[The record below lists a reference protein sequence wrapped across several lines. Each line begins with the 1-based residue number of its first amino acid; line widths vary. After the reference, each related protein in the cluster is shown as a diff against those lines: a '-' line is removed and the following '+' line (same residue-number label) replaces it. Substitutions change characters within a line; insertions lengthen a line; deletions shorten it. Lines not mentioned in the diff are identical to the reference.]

1 MTIRRGEDWGVR
13 GPLVDGASAVST
25 DAELAALVA
34 AARGVGLREAG
45 LVGGDLCRTVA
56 GRGDRDRL
64 RTTEARRLPI
74 DVGTVALDG
83 GAPRVFVAHVIA
95 GRRLRGP
102 VMAAM
107 NAQFYGRWDVAPRAH
122 PNDGRLDV
130 LEAQLRA
137 GDRWKAWRRLRLGAH
152 VPHPRIVERRVTE
165 AVVELAHA
173 VPVRIDGRPVGRA
186 RCIAVSC
193 TPDAWTIVI

>member
-137 GDRWKAWRRLRLGAH
+137 GDRWKAWRRLPRGAH
-152 VPHPRIVERRVTE
+152 VPHPGLAERRITEGEVT
-165 AVVELAHA
+165 LGHA
-173 VPVRIDGRPVGRA
+173 VPVRIDGRPAGRA
-186 RCIAVSC
+186 TTLQFRCVA
-193 TPDAWTIVI
+193 DALTVVI

>member
-1 MTIRRGEDWGVR
+1 MTIRRGEEWGEA
-13 GPLVDGASAVST
+13 GALADGASVVSS

-34 AARGVGLREAG
+34 GGGGWREAG

-56 GRGDRDRL
+56 GRRDVDRV
-64 RTTEARRLPI
+64 RTAEARRLPI

-83 GAPRVFVAHVIA
+83 GTPRLFVAHVVA

-107 NAQFYGRWDVAPRAH
+107 NAQFYGQWDVAPRAH

-137 GDRWKAWRRLRLGAH
+137 GDRWKAWRRLPLGTH
-152 VPHPRIVERRVTE
+152 VPHPRIAERRVTE
-165 AVVELAHA
+165 AVVELARA
-173 VPVRIDGRPVGRA
+173 VPVRIDGRPAGRA
-186 RCIAVSC
+186 RRLAFVCL
-193 TPDAWTIVI
+193 PDEWTIVI